1 MRLFCYYALCSVK
14 NQIKKLFHTWVAVFL
29 AVCILFGA
37 AIGIG
42 AAMLEEA
49 LAGDVTDEEETTE
62 STETPEESEEETPL
76 PEEPLDRETMLE
88 ILELGVGAV
97 ALVILLM
104 GVFNADK
111 GGSSIFQ
118 MADVNLLF
126 AAPLKPQSVLLF
138 RLMSQILLLCCA
150 GFYFLLN
157 VPTLTRE
164 LELGAGTSVAIA
176 LAWIS
181 MLVYSKL
188 LNVLIYTLCST
199 REKLKKYIRPVLYA
213 LIAVLLLAF
222 FATRDAEKSLLEQ
235 LIDFFNAPYTRWL
248 PVYGWL
254 KGMVL
259 FAAEGRTLL
268 SVAGGLLL
276 VAGIPP
282 LAYLIWN
289 MKADFYEEAMYRS
302 EETAE
307 RLAAA
312 QEGKTQRRKKERTDR
327 IKRDGLNYGSGA
339 SMFFFKSIYNRFR
352 FAKLKVFTKTSVTYL
367 VVTVAVCFIQY
378 RLSEKPSFVLLP
390 LLLAAIVFF
399 RSFGNPLAADAD
411 KSCFVT
417 VPANAYEK
425 VFWSLLGGTVDCAL
439 DLLPSLVLGG
449 ILLGADPLQVL
460 AALLLSLGV
469 DFYAENLMLFIEFSL
484 PTSLGL
490 QIKQAIFVMVL
501 YFGLLPIAAVVL
513 VGVLLKQLFLFQAL
527 AAIVAFAVGGVF
539 FAVSPLFLQ
548 RGRR

>member
-1 MRLFCYYALCSVK
+1 MRLFFYYAFCSVK
-14 NQIKKLFHTWVAVFL
+14 NQIKKLLHTWVAVFL
-29 AVCILFGA
+29 LVCILFGVV
-37 AIGIG
+37 IGIG
-42 AAMLEEA
+42 AAMLEDA
-49 LAGDVTDEEETTE
+49 LTDDAPGE
-62 STETPEESEEETPL
+62 EESEEVTEEPGEEEEAPL
-76 PEEPLDRETMLE
+76 PDEEFDRETMLE

-97 ALVILLM
+97 ALLILLM

-157 VPTLTRE
+157 LPTLTRE
-164 LELGAGTSVAIA
+164 LELGVGASVAIA
-176 LAWIS
+176 LAWVS
-181 MLVYSKL
+181 VLVYSKL
-188 LNVLIYTLCST
+188 LNVLLYTLCST
-199 REKLKKYIRPVLYA
+199 REKLKKYIRPALYA
-213 LIAVLLLAF
+213 LLAALVLAF
-222 FATRDAEKSLLEQ
+222 FATRAQEKSVPEQ
-235 LIDFFNAPYTRWL
+235 LFAFFNAPYTRWL

-254 KGMVL
+254 KGTVL
-259 FAAEGRTLL
+259 YAAEGRTLL
-268 SVAGGLLL
+268 SVVSGLLL

-289 MKADFYEEAMYRS
+289 MKADFYEEAMYQS

-312 QEGKTQRRKKERTDR
+312 QEGNAKKRKKERADR

-367 VVTVAVCFIQY
+367 AVTVGVCFIQY
-378 RLSEKPSFVLLP
+378 RISEEPTFVLLP

-399 RSFGNPLAADAD
+399 RAFGNPLAADAE

-425 VFWSLLGGTVDCAL
+425 VLWSLLGGTVDCAL

-449 ILLGADPLQVL
+449 ILLGASPLQVL

-469 DFYAENLMLFIEFSL
+469 DFYSENLMLFIEFSL

-490 QIKQAIFVMVL
+490 QIKQAILVMVI
-501 YFGLLPIAAVVL
+501 YFGLLPIAAVVV
-513 VGVLLKQLFLFQAL
+513 VGVLLNQLFLFQTL
-527 AAIVAFAVGGVF
+527 AALFAFAIGGIF
-539 FAVSPLFLQ
+539 FAFTPLFLQ
-548 RGRR
+548 HGRK